1 MAVLETE
8 RCPDWFRGVFVTV
21 MLLVCAWLAFF
32 AVDQARLKAQIADL
46 TISLEMSRGREAR
59 QNHEYDEASAAL
71 PLALEKLA
79 QIEPLAQEAKE
90 KEAALRQQR
99 KDIRAE
105 NTALE
110 TQIAE
115 AQAELDALT
124 VQAAALQDAAESI
137 NSILGNP

>member
-1 MAVLETE
+1 MREAE
-8 RCPDWFRGVFVTV
+8 RCPGWFRGVFVAV

-46 TISLEMSRGREAR
+46 TLSLETSRGREAR
-59 QNHEYDEASAAL
+59 QNHEYDEAITAL
-71 PLALEKLA
+71 PLAQEKLA
-79 QIEPLAQEAKE
+79 KVEPLAQAAKE
-90 KEAALRQQR
+90 RETELRQQR

-105 NTALE
+105 NAALE

-124 VQAAALQDAAESI
+124 VQAMALREAAESLS
-137 NSILGNP
+137 NILGNP

>member
-46 TISLEMSRGREAR
+46 TLSLETSRGREAR
-59 QNHEYDEASAAL
+59 QNHEYDEAITAL
-71 PLALEKLA
+71 PLAREELA
-79 QIEPLAQEAKE
+79 KMEPLAQVAKE
-90 KEAALRQQR
+90 RETELRQQR

-105 NTALE
+105 NAALE

-124 VQAAALQDAAESI
+124 VQAMALREAAESLS
-137 NSILGNP
+137 NILGNP